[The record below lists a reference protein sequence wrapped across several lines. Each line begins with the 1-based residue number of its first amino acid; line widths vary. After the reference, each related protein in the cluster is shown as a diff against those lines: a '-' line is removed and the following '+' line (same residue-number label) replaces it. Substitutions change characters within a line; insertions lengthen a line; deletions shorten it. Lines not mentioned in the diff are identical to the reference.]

1 VHAHDSLLLL
11 LLLLLQVRAVFAR
24 HNLLDDFDSWSDIS
38 VWHKIRVPPTIFFY
52 DGGAVVSNTNDRH
65 HYITRSCHS
74 NTTDTATVIAVGLF
88 HGLKPAHAVVL
99 LCCQNCSSCSI
110 ADLTATP

>member
-1 VHAHDSLLLL
+1 VAQVHLLNPAATLPVYDSLL

-52 DGGAVVSNTNDRH
+52 DGGAVVSNT
-65 HYITRSCHS
+65 
-74 NTTDTATVIAVGLF
+74 TAA
-88 HGLKPAHAVVL
+88 
-99 LCCQNCSSCSI
+99 Q
-110 ADLTATP
+110 